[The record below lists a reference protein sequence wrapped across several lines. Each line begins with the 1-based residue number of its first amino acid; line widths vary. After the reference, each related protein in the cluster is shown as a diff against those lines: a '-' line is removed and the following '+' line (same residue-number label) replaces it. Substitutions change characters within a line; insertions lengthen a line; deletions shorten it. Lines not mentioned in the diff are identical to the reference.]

1 MVLALDGREDV
12 NDESRSGR
20 SSTSTTDE
28 IVEAVKKTVLENRR
42 FSVRE
47 IVEDI
52 DISVSLLH
60 TMFSDVLGMRRG
72 TDDKKNNKNF
82 RTRNAQELLN
92 DVNADPDLLR
102 WVYQNQDLIVP
113 MEDSGR
119 TTVSTAENRRSSKN
133 I

>member
-60 TMFSDVLGMRRG
+60 AMFSDVLGMRRG